1 MKKYASARSYP
12 ANKFSA
18 RNQYR
23 IANRILRAL
32 PFELHYAIQRQAGR
46 SLHRARQSLVNAQ
59 IRRRLANPLGG
70 LRRVSRFSKVS
81 GDKFYGRKK
90 RKFN

>member
-1 MKKYASARSYP
+1 MGKKYASSRSHP
-12 ANKFSA
+12 ANQFSY

-46 SLHRARQSLVNAQ
+46 GVHRARQSLVNAQ
-59 IRRRLANPLGG
+59 IRRRLNNPLGG
-70 LRRVSRFSKVS
+70 LRRVVRSARPS
-81 GDKFYGRKK
+81 KFYGKSRK
-90 RKFN
+90 